1 MTGWRKCC
9 GERER
14 DALGQTDNID
24 RKFGNYFSA
33 FVSVNS
39 TGAGR
44 KGKGVFVSLG
54 AGAGGGDNI
63 CQVGLV

>member
-1 MTGWRKCC
+1 MEKGS
-9 GERER
+9 

-44 KGKGVFVSLG
+44 KGKGVFGSVRSSRN
-54 AGAGGGDNI
+54 AY
-63 CQVGLV
+63 VRSKFV

>member
-33 FVSVNS
+33 FVSGNS

-44 KGKGVFVSLG
+44 KGKGVFVSEPEPEPEPETIS
-54 AGAGGGDNI
+54 ARE
-63 CQVGLV
+63 V